1 MVATGQLVHTI
12 IYLFFSLVLPASGFS
27 EISVDDESILSSKS
41 DFYVSFVMASRVD
54 DLRGDSVGRVQNSV
68 QFLQRLCYQHN
79 VRGEIIIVEWNPFEG
94 QQKLSD
100 ALRPA
105 VNSSSPVPIRI
116 ITVSRELHATV
127 EAGTGQ
133 TFFEFL
139 AKNVGARRARGDFIL
154 ITNGDVILNDDVLR
168 ALSLEMLDA
177 DAYFRVPRVELGTA
191 FDPSEP
197 FESR

>member
-1 MVATGQLVHTI
+1 
-12 IYLFFSLVLPASGFS
+12 
-27 EISVDDESILSSKS
+27 
-41 DFYVSFVMASRVD
+41 
-54 DLRGDSVGRVQNSV
+54 
-68 QFLQRLCYQHN
+68 
-79 VRGEIIIVEWNPFEG
+79 VRGEIIIVEWNFVEG
-94 QQKLSD
+94 QQKFGD

-105 VNSSSPVPIRI
+105 VNSSSPVPIRM

-168 ALSLEMLDA
+168 ALSLEMLDV
-177 DAYFRVPRVELGTA
+177 DAYFRVLRVELGGTA
-191 FDPSEP
+191 FDPLEQ
-197 FESR
+197 FESRWLP